1 MTADDV
7 HRSDA
12 RLPRRAV
19 QALSGRRRLRQL
31 AIGIV
36 LVAYCWVASGTKP
49 FTAEALAGVLIPGV
63 ALAAIAYGR
72 PPKRIPPPEHLD
84 IAGFSYWMLGVALL
98 FEWEAAAFSDGS
110 HWWHPS
116 LTDLVNLAIAAH
128 PLRTVAML
136 LWLAVGWGLVKR

>member
-12 RLPRRAV
+12 RLPRRTI
-19 QALSGRRRLRQL
+19 QALSGRRRLRQA
-31 AIGIV
+31 AIGVV
-36 LVAYCWVASGTKP
+36 LVGYCWVASGTKP
-49 FTAEALAGVLIPGV
+49 FTTEALVGVLIPGAV
-63 ALAAIAYGR
+63 LAAVAIR
-72 PPKRIPPPEHLD
+72 RPKRIPPPDRLD
-84 IAGFSYWMLGVALL
+84 IAGFSYWMIGVAVL

-128 PLRTVAML
+128 PLRTVAMV
-136 LWLAVGWGLVKR
+136 LWLLVGWGLVRR